1 MNEEDNIKKI
11 KDNYYLIKKTY
22 CKNYYQNNKAKILL
36 YQHQYNKKKK
46 EKKHEIKI
54 NHTKQVVDF

>member
-1 MNEEDNIKKI
+1 MDEELKSI
-11 KDNYYLIKKTY
+11 KDNYYLIKKSY
-22 CKNYYQNNKAKILL
+22 CKNYYINNKAKILN
-36 YQHQYNKKKK
+36 YQQQYNKKKK